1 MVRMD
6 RRMKLHRYTIHAL
19 AALVLSAAQLAYADD
34 SAIVPAPLMKAA
46 AAYKDKGAAQFLPTL
61 VKGSR
66 LQYTDSSSL
75 AKAGEML
82 KAIETIYGEY
92 IGIEMVDSVPISS
105 STRIVY
111 FVLNYERGPLYGVAD
126 LYRTKYGEI
135 VTNSNV
141 NTELSTIIPPQVI
154 VKMLQ

>member
-1 MVRMD
+1 
-6 RRMKLHRYTIHAL
+6 MKLNSYTVYAL
-19 AALVLSAAQLAYADD
+19 AALLLSTARLVCADD
-34 SAIVPAPLMKAA
+34 NTIVPAPLMEAA
-46 AAYKDKGAAQFLPTL
+46 AAYKAKGPAAFLPTL

-111 FVLNYERGPLYGVAD
+111 FILNYERGPLYGVAD

-154 VKMLQ
+154 AKLLQ